1 MSMKRVFLLLT
12 VMAAALV
19 GASGVAL
26 AATFNGTDRV
36 DRLVGTAKGDTIK
49 GFGGGDTMIGKEG
62 SADTI
67 RGYAGNDPT
76 DGESGTH
83 ALVGGPGNDRIFDS
97 SGNNNRI
104 HARDD
109 EQDLICIAGGS
120 GEIVKDRQDRHIPS
134 RSC

>member
-1 MSMKRVFLLLT
+1 MGMKRVFLLLT

-19 GASGVAL
+19 VASGVGL
-26 AATFNGTDRV
+26 AATFNGTDHA

-49 GFGGGDTMIGKEG
+49 GYGGGDTNLGKG

-67 RGYAGNDPT
+67 RGYAGNDTT
-76 DGESGTH
+76 DGESGTDT
-83 ALVGGPGNDRIFDS
+83 LVGGPGNDRIFDS

-104 HARDD
+104 YARDD

>member
-1 MSMKRVFLLLT
+1 MGMKRVFLLLT

-19 GASGVAL
+19 VASGVGL
-26 AATFNGTDRV
+26 AATFNGTDHA

-49 GFGGGDTMIGKEG
+49 GYGGGDTMIGKG

-67 RGYAGNDPT
+67 RGYAGNDTT
-76 DGESGTH
+76 DGESGTDT
-83 ALVGGPGNDRIFDS
+83 LVGGPGNDRIFDS

-104 HARDD
+104 YARDD